1 MLQYLFYKYVSANN
15 KVLTVTF
22 KTSETLQH
30 PAVESNKEK
39 QNPWQDGSAAFWLWH
54 YAIQ

>member
-30 PAVESNKEK
+30 SAVESNKEK